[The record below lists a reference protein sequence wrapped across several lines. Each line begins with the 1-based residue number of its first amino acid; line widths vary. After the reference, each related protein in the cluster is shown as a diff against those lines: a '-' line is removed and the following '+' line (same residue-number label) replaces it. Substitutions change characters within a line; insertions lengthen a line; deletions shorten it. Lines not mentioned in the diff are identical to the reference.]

1 MSLLADIVKV
11 DVELLRCEL
20 AQQRRGFVGGL
31 ACVCILLLRTCQAD
45 AHQARLLLL
54 LVLLCSMP
62 VLLLVLPILSRLTR
76 KKNQMPAC

>member
-1 MSLLADIVKV
+1 
-11 DVELLRCEL
+11 
-20 AQQRRGFVGGL
+20 
-31 ACVCILLLRTCQAD
+31 VCILLLRTCQAD